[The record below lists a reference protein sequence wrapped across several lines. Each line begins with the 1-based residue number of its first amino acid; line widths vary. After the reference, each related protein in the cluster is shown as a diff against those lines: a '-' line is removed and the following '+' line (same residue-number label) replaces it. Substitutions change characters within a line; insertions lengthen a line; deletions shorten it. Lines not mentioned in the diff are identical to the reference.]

1 MKVRLVRF
9 CFGIYLMLF
18 ITSCKDQSGGPVNNT
33 YWTRF
38 TKSSV
43 PKLLDDNIHS
53 IYISLK
59 GEVWFGTDSGACSY
73 RKGGSWSILPADSFN
88 YYLYHPTR
96 IAREV
101 KAITESNNGGS
112 IWFGLNGGGIVRW
125 ILSASQNSS
134 GKASIRY
141 LQDKFITG
149 IAALTNGDVYTS
161 TTDGASRY
169 IFNLNPDPSFDGEW
183 RAISD
188 LSTKVN
194 CVVVNQKNE
203 WVYFGTDDL
212 IKYYEKGS
220 SSGNTHQI
228 SQGYRSPIISMAVQ
242 YDLNTLWCGKQ
253 SGVTSYNPGLN
264 IESHYTTLN
273 TDGKLPE
280 GSINAVM
287 TDFYGSTV
295 WFGTNVGLVQLKGTV
310 WKIFTQSEIPE
321 LPSDIIQALSF
332 DIITKNLWIGTNKG
346 IAVYNENG
354 IKGL

>member
-112 IWFGLNGGGIVRW
+112 IWFGLNGGGLVRW
-125 ILSASQNSS
+125 ILSTSQNSS

-161 TTDGASRY
+161 TTDGANRY
-169 IFNLNPDPSFDGEW
+169 IFNPNLDPSLDGSW
-183 RAISD
+183 NPISD

-194 CVVVNQKNE
+194 CVAVNQKNE
-203 WVYFGTDDL
+203 WVYFGTDDF
-212 IKYYEKGS
+212 IKYFEKGS
-220 SSGNTHQI
+220 SSGNTHRI
-228 SQGYRSPIISMAVQ
+228 PEGYRSPIISMAVQ